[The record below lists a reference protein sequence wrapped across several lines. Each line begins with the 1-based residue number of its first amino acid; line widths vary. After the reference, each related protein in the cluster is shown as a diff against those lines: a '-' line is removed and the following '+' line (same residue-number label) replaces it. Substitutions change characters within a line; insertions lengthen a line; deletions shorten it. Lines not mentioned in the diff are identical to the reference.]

1 MKRTSIALIALAVAL
16 SGLAPSPAQAE
27 PEHSKPQKAAKVA
40 FAADFPKLVD
50 HEWGFD
56 LGGFGG
62 TARGAPIAHAP
73 VIFVHGNVVDAAD
86 WYPVRDDFKA
96 AGWTDQELWALS
108 YNGLGSNSGTALSG
122 SEGRPPRLNPERD
135 AEHQEM
141 GWDGQVRVTN
151 NEVNVPDLYDMI
163 IAVRAYTGSD
173 QFSLVGHS
181 LGVTLARRVLK
192 VHPELRDDLVA
203 FVGIAGGNHGTS
215 LCPPGSEG
223 NLVSCNEI
231 ARGTAW
237 LADLNGLDGSDETYG
252 PAKWLT
258 VYDGS
263 GAADPAFA
271 GPDYQKSP
279 QLKDAENREFAGT
292 YHNDLRIDAVIV
304 KAYRSFIE
312 TADGGRPQAPPT
324 PPREPAP
331 FTPPP
336 YQPPEPLGVFSSV
349 GGFRAPEVAATAP
362 VAPDAPSTAGPASG
376 GPTRMETVSVS
387 SIGRHWSG
395 GANVV
400 MALLLTAG
408 VSLIV
413 LDRRR
418 RGGVA

>member
-1 MKRTSIALIALAVAL
+1 MKRTSIAVLALAVAL
-16 SGLAPSPAQAE
+16 LSLVPRPAQAE

-40 FAADFPKLVD
+40 FPADFPKLVD

-62 TARGAPIAHAP
+62 IARGAPIAHAP
-73 VIFVHGNVVDAAD
+73 VIFVHGNNVDAAD

-108 YNGLGSNSGTALSG
+108 YNGLGSNNGTALT
-122 SEGRPPRLNPERD
+122 RLNPERD

-192 VHPELRDDLVA
+192 VHPELRADLVA

-215 LCPPGSEG
+215 FCPPGSEG
-223 NLVSCNEI
+223 NVVSCDEI
-231 ARGTAW
+231 AKGTAW
-237 LADLNGLDGSDETYG
+237 LADLNGKDGSDETFG

-279 QLKDAENREFAGT
+279 QLKNAENREFAGT
-292 YHNDLRIDAVIV
+292 YHNDLRIDPAIV

-312 TADGGRPQAPPT
+312 TADGGRPPTPPPT
-324 PPREPAP
+324 PPRPPPA

-336 YQPPEPLGVFSSV
+336 YQPPEPRGVFSNV
-349 GGFRAPEVAATAP
+349 GGFRAPEVGATAP
-362 VAPDAPSTAGPASG
+362 QAPGEPAAARPTSG
-376 GPTRMETVSVS
+376 APTRTATVSVS

-395 GANVV
+395 GANVA
-400 MALLLTAG
+400 MALLLFAG
-408 VSLIV
+408 VSLIGV
-413 LDRRR
+413 DRRR